1 MVYLALKNKVKIAFG
16 TDSGVS
22 KHGDNAKEFEL
33 LVKYGMTPKQAIKSA
48 TVEAAKLLGQSD
60 SLGDLSVG
68 KQADIISVNMN
79 VLDNISELSQVQFVM
94 KDGKVLKQ

>member
-1 MVYLALKNKVKIAFG
+1 
-16 TDSGVS
+16 
-22 KHGDNAKEFEL
+22 
-33 LVKYGMTPKQAIKSA
+33 MTPKQAIKSA

-60 SLGDLSVG
+60 NLGDLSVG

-94 KDGKVLKQ
+94 KGGKVLKQ